1 MSGMIFYSFFVFLTV
16 VVAYSIKGVKQ
27 STSYGKD
34 YGNNQGLVST
44 ICFCGLFLLLF
55 LLSSMRHMTGHDY
68 STYID
73 RAHDIA
79 HESYGV
85 TEWGFNLLVLL
96 VYSICNCENYI
107 LLFAIIAAAMIG
119 FFLAG
124 IYRQS
129 RDFAFSFFLYMAFG
143 LYFQSFSTIRYYL
156 AMSIV
161 FFSLSFWKKKHYIKG
176 ILFVIAASFF
186 HKSALFVI
194 PIYFL
199 AGIKWKRIHI
209 IILTLFASTGVIF
222 NDFYLKIMLKLYPSY
237 VVSGEFEGTGGFS
250 IINVLRSLA
259 VVILGLYFW
268 RETVKENNKFGQ
280 ENGFYF
286 YLNYASLLYF
296 TFFSFVPYGSRIGYY
311 MSISQI
317 LYLPSIIEDIK
328 DDKKKKFV
336 KIAVIAAA
344 VLYLGIYLIKA
355 DNPGVAVLPYKSWLF
370 ENVTFFKDV

>member
-1 MSGMIFYSFFVFLTV
+1 MSGMIFYSFFVLMTV
-16 VVAYSIKGVKQ
+16 AVAYKIKGVKQ
-27 STSYGKD
+27 TTSYGRD

-55 LLSSMRHMTGHDY
+55 LLSSMRYMTGHDY

-96 VYSICNCENYI
+96 IYSICNCENYI
-107 LLFAIIAAAMIG
+107 LLFSVIAAVMLF
-119 FFLAG
+119 FFLKG
-124 IYRQS
+124 IYVQS
-129 RDFAFSFFLYMAFG
+129 RDFAFTFFLYMAFG
-143 LYFQSFSTIRYYL
+143 LYFQSFSTVRYYL
-156 AMSIV
+156 AMSLV

-176 ILFVIAASFF
+176 VLLILAASLF
-186 HKSALFVI
+186 HKSALVAI

-199 AGIKWKRIHI
+199 AGIKWKKVHVI
-209 IILTLFASTGVIF
+209 IMTVLASTGVIF

-237 VVSGEFEGTGGFS
+237 VVSGEYEGTGGFS

-268 RETVKENNKFGQ
+268 REMVKNNNEYGEENR
-280 ENGFYF
+280 FYF

-296 TFFSFVPYGSRIGYY
+296 AFFSFVPYGSRIGYY

-328 DDKKKKFV
+328 DEKKKRIV
-336 KIAVIAAA
+336 KWAVIGAA
-344 VLYLGIYLIKA
+344 VLYLGMYLIKA
-355 DNPGVAVLPYKSWLF
+355 DDPGVAVLPYRSWLF
-370 ENVTFFKDV
+370 ENVTFFRDV